1 MFDGR
6 TVGVW
11 VDYAEGVYYICGKYP
26 KDALTYVLTKA
37 DMQPNLLM
45 IEKSCMLLKSVRK
58 LYMQG
63 SVYFDTVETREFFND
78 VFAYIG
84 L

>member
-1 MFDGR
+1 
-6 TVGVW
+6 
-11 VDYAEGVYYICGKYP
+11 
-26 KDALTYVLTKA
+26 
-37 DMQPNLLM
+37 MQPNLLM